1 MTNLGNLLKILLFH
15 GLIVNIC
22 FAQNEDFLDQKKE
35 KNNSHLDFFGS
46 KHEYSIGYSIRNY
59 QTHLSSAR
67 FSSCPMFPSC
77 SNFGL
82 QAFEQYSFF
91 KASVLTSDR
100 LLRCGYDNK
109 FYSVTDYSSN
119 QKLADF
125 PIETSKN
132 NYFLYSNLINTRSF
146 SIDSGETNFDNRHV
160 QLLISQRNFKEALT
174 YIYQIEFSK
183 KNIGLELFL
192 NKLICLRGLNRLEDV
207 IFEYEVRCSSYLK
220 NQPFVKLEVALTHF
234 YLNNHEKAS
243 SLLAEVIFENHNIQN
258 SNFVQKALA
267 LKALLYFDQH
277 LFRESR
283 KIYSDLE
290 KNSYFSSSPLLPSTI
305 FVELGTFRPK
315 NQNLATFFSI
325 IPGLGYAY
333 SSHYQTALQSFLINS
348 LLFYGTYSNFK
359 AKNYGM
365 GILTGLVNLSFYM
378 GNFKGSRLSAKR
390 FNDSFYNHKKQQ
402 LISIS
407 NLN

>member
-1 MTNLGNLLKILLFH
+1 
-15 GLIVNIC
+15 
-22 FAQNEDFLDQKKE
+22 
-35 KNNSHLDFFGS
+35 
-46 KHEYSIGYSIRNY
+46 
-59 QTHLSSAR
+59 
-67 FSSCPMFPSC
+67 
-77 SNFGL
+77 
-82 QAFEQYSFF
+82 
-91 KASVLTSDR
+91 
-100 LLRCGYDNK
+100 
-109 FYSVTDYSSN
+109 
-119 QKLADF
+119 
-125 PIETSKN
+125 
-132 NYFLYSNLINTRSF
+132 
-146 SIDSGETNFDNRHV
+146 
-160 QLLISQRNFKEALT
+160 
-174 YIYQIEFSK
+174 
-183 KNIGLELFL
+183 
-192 NKLICLRGLNRLEDV
+192 LRGLNRLEDV